1 MEKIPQL
8 TQGREGDDRRSLR
21 KARANKLVCHPNGDG
36 NGVSFGRL
44 ANHTVPVL
52 APHSTHDRKT
62 LPEQIEPLI
71 VNRDGFRSICIM

>member
-21 KARANKLVCHPNGDG
+21 KARANNLVCHPNGDG

-44 ANHTVPVL
+44 ANHTIPVL

>member
-8 TQGREGDDRRSLR
+8 PQGREGDDRRSLR
-21 KARANKLVCHPNGDG
+21 KARANNLVCHPNGDG